1 METRFTIEFGD
12 HRHRRTGFLSNASR
26 YSFVLDNKE
35 WPSVEHYVYAQSFK
49 GTPFEEQ
56 LRCTPSSWYL
66 RFLIRGK
73 RTSCEKNGRL
83 IKTYTKPTTS
93 RNTLYWYQKAIP
105 NKFFQNQRIMERLL
119 NTGNARLV
127 DVTCPYTGA
136 ILEQIRTQCY
146 QERFQKNLMYSKREL
161 EVSPDIKD
169 VLHSSLTIEDYAIIN
184 GLINKAWG
192 NVKKTEQ
199 NCIYVEF
206 LENLLLE
213 LYPKRAEF
221 IIMLYQMRN
230 PQMISQMTNF
240 SKIVHQVSE
249 IFQKQDPYQVYDLSG
264 SYLIS
269 EVLRWHKMY
278 ASPDEASQFLYIV
291 APNFLKPTS
300 SSIDTLSP
308 GSAPQLDPVPDLTP
322 QVEDITL
329 QLDPPEITPQVKGI
343 TPQLDPPEITPQVK
357 GITPQLDPP
366 DLTPQVKGLTSQL
379 APPEITP
386 QVKVLGDLTSQL
398 SPPEITNVL
407 EPAELQTQIEP
418 PKITYVL

>member
-83 IKTYTKPTTS
+83 IKTYTKPVTS

-278 ASPDEASQFLYIV
+278 ASPNEASQFLYIV
-291 APNFLKPTS
+291 APNFLTTTTEEFSPPQAS
-300 SSIDTLSP
+300 YSRLPIDKASP
-308 GSAPQLDPVPDLTP
+308 DPAPPRNPVADIPPQVKDLISQLDPVHELPP
-322 QVEDITL
+322 QSKGSSDPEPP
-329 QLDPPEITPQVKGI
+329 LDPVTDITPQG
-343 TPQLDPPEITPQVK
+343 Q
-357 GITPQLDPP
+357 GY
-366 DLTPQVKGLTSQL
+366 
-379 APPEITP
+379 
-386 QVKVLGDLTSQL
+386 LTSQL
-398 SPPEITNVL
+398 SPVPESTKSL
-407 EPAELQTQIEP
+407 EPAELQIEP
-418 PKITYVL
+418 PEISNRLEPAERKSSS

>member
-93 RNTLYWYQKAIP
+93 RNTHYWYQKAIP

-161 EVSPDIKD
+161 EMSPDIKD

-308 GSAPQLDPVPDLTP
+308 GSAPQLDPPDLTP
-322 QVEDITL
+322 QV
-329 QLDPPEITPQVKGI
+329 KG
-343 TPQLDPPEITPQVK
+343 L
-357 GITPQLDPP
+357 TPQLDPP
-366 DLTPQVKGLTSQL
+366 DLTPQVKSLTSQL

-418 PKITYVL
+418 PEITNVLEPAERNSSS